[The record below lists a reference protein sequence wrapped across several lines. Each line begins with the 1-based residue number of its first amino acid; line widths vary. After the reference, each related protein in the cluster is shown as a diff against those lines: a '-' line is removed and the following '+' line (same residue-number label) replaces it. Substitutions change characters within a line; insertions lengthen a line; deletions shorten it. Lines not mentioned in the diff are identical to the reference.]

1 MVNFQDEKEKAFA
14 VAESE
19 SQALTR
25 KLILEQDELEV
36 RRSCCPGETAL
47 PTIDLLMDSVAVLAH
62 SIEASLTPSCNME
75 CLS

>member
-36 RRSCCPGETAL
+36 RKTCCPDE
-47 PTIDLLMDSVAVLAH
+47 MAVQH
-62 SIEASLTPSCNME
+62 CQQ
-75 CLS
+75 

>member
-47 PTIDLLMDSVAVLAH
+47 QTVDLLMA
-62 SIEASLTPSCNME
+62 TQ
-75 CLS
+75 